1 MEMSVFLATKLFN
14 RTAHVI
20 SNPIDA
26 FFRFNLVRSR
36 EFSHIVTSR
45 DGDG

>member
-1 MEMSVFLATKLFN
+1 MSVFLATKLFN

-26 FFRFNLVRSR
+26 FFSIQSR
-36 EFSHIVTSR
+36 ALSRILAHCDVTR
-45 DGDG
+45 R